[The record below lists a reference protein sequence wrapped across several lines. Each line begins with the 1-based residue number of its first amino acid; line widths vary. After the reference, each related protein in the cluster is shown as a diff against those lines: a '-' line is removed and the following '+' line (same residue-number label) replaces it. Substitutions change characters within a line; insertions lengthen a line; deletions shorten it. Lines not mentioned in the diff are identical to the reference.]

1 EVMQTVRGFNQ
12 KVWLNDFSEVNPNLI
27 PFADVSDS
35 NNLFEWKMWNANA
48 NAVDSYGEYVVRS
61 TSSSSVIG
69 IQSQTFDVK
78 EGEPLV
84 LSAITRTSDRWQTN
98 PNFAYTYLMN
108 ENGTNQFLG
117 SAQEYQQMD
126 ASRRRNVWK
135 FTADFTGSARVLIG
149 TYTLNEGVDARFTF
163 KEPKLERGTERT
175 PYMNAFSNVEQ
186 L

>member
-1 EVMQTVRGFNQ
+1 
-12 KVWLNDFSEVNPNLI
+12 
-27 PFADVSDS
+27 
-35 NNLFEWKMWNANA
+35 
-48 NAVDSYGEYVVRS
+48 
-61 TSSSSVIG
+61 
-69 IQSQTFDVK
+69 
-78 EGEPLV
+78 
-84 LSAITRTSDRWQTN
+84 WQTN

-108 ENGTNQFLG
+108 ENGTDQFLG

-186 L
+186 LANKISLKVQQVEGDMLTQSDVSVESYRVLIDIQSIVPSNHTSIIPISPTTVDIIITETNLTVHLNVKGQN